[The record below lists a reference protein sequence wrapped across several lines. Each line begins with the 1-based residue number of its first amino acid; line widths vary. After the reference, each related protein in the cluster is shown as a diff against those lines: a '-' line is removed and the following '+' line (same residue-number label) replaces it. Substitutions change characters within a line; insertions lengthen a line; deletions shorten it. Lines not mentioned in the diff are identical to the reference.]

1 MQATPAPSSA
11 PNSPG
16 PQQPATTYL
25 TPPQNLGS
33 APFGILVALFERLQN
48 ERKQDRRK
56 KLMSTW
62 FNHWREEKGHD
73 LYPVLRL
80 ILPQA
85 STEKDR
91 DRAVYGLKEKNL
103 AKTYIKLI
111 PLGTRDPDAIRLLN
125 WKKPTEHDKT
135 SGDFP
140 TVLFEVVSKRSSVIE
155 GSLSV
160 DDLNDVLDELSKTM
174 GKQDVQ
180 SKILQR
186 VYNRTTPEEQRWIVR
201 IILKD
206 MVISVKETTVFSVFH
221 PDAQDLYNTC
231 SDLKKVA
238 WELWDPSHRLRAE
251 DKTVQLCSAF
261 APMLCKRPTKT
272 IEGTV
277 KEMGGSEFIIEEKL
291 DGERMQLH
299 KRGNEYFYCSR
310 KGKDYT
316 YLYGKHLAAGSLTP
330 YIDKAFDPRVEDIIL
345 DGEMLVWDP
354 VSQRNLPFGTLKTAA
369 LDKSKKEHNP
379 RPCFKVF
386 DLLYL
391 NGQSLIQKSTA
402 TRKKNMRACLKEIK
416 GRIEFAVEYR
426 GKTAKDVRARMDEV
440 MEARGEGLVIK
451 HPASQYVLNGRNM
464 DWIKVKP
471 EYMDNMGE
479 TVDVIVVAANYGS
492 GSRGGGVSTLICAVV
507 DDRRPA
513 EDDEEPKYSSFVRI
527 GSGLSF
533 ADYVWVRDKPWKS
546 WDPKNPPEFLQTAK
560 KSHEDKGDV
569 YLLPEDSFILKVK
582 AAEIVTSDQ
591 YHMGYTM
598 RFPRAL
604 SIRDDLS
611 IADCMTASAVLESL
625 RTVKK
630 RKLES
635 DTGTTK
641 KRRKATAKKVCVIP
655 AYKGQKLKDVQAVSE
670 MFQGTTFVVMADP
683 SSKTREED
691 KKELSKLIKANG
703 GTLATI
709 PKLQSPIF
717 LLYGGTRKHLELQN
731 YIKKGIYDVI
741 TPQWVKDSISLGRPA
756 PLHKKYFFHATQ
768 SRMDT
773 EEYDDGDEEDQ
784 VKKENAGAG
793 PSTIKDDHDEDMVEP
808 KKEDLE
814 DMNPA
819 LADWFT
825 VKEDDKKDIPN
836 GGDSDTETENDS
848 DNADVTD
855 AEQDDD
861 LDDWFNV
868 KPALGNSGTTDL
880 SDEEPKVGIM
890 KHARISP
897 HLLQDSSAEATKM
910 GESEAAMEYDQ
921 ELIFRHLCF
930 YLDSPKNA
938 LKNGMTVKAKQ
949 ESAVSISFVELAKII
964 GNNGGKVVDLDEPKL
979 THVVIDKRDDTRRVE
994 LIKRTSKPKRRH
1006 LIISEFIQACLDEG
1020 TLLDEDGAFEF
1031 QVRALYQR
1039 DTCRIQPVRITRD
1052 NLLYWSDNVNVTM
1065 VRSRKVKRS
1074 EWMASE
1080 FVTRPIGP
1088 GHYSCTICTQCIV
1101 LSRARFF
1108 LPRASS
1114 FLASFLPQGI
1124 PLLFPL
1130 QPALSDSVLPAP
1142 RV

>member
-11 PNSPG
+11 PHSPE
-16 PQQPATTYL
+16 PQQEDEQPKYP
-25 TPPQNLGS
+25 TPPHNTGS
-33 APFGILVALFERLQN
+33 APFGILVGLFDKLQT

-56 KLMSTW
+56 KFLDTW
-62 FNHWREEKGHD
+62 FNHWRDKNGYD

-80 ILPQA
+80 ILPQ
-85 STEKDR
+85 KDR
-91 DRAVYGLKEKNL
+91 ERAVYGLKEKFL

-111 PLGTRDPDAIRLLN
+111 PLGMRDPDAIRLLN

-160 DDLNDVLDELSKTM
+160 DELNDILDELSKSM
-174 GKQDVQ
+174 GKVDAQ
-180 SKILQR
+180 SRILQR

-206 MVISVKETTVFSVFH
+206 MIISVKETTVFSVFH

-251 DKTVQLCSAF
+251 DKAVKLCSAF

-277 KEMGGSEFIIEEKL
+277 KEMGGTEFIIEEKL

-330 YIDKAFDPRVEDIIL
+330 YIDKAFDSRVDDIIL

-354 VSQRNLPFGTLKTAA
+354 VSEQNLPFGTLKTAA

-386 DLLYL
+386 DMLYI
-391 NGQSLIQKSTA
+391 NGQSLIEKPVKY
-402 TRKKNMRACLKEIK
+402 RKKQMKKCLTEIK
-416 GRIEFAVEYR
+416 GRIEFADEEI
-426 GKTAKDVRARMDEV
+426 GKTAHDVRTQMDKV

-451 HPASQYVLNGRNM
+451 HPLSQYVLNGRNM

-479 TVDVIVVAANYGS
+479 TVDVLVVAGNYGS

-507 DDRRPA
+507 DDRRPPTD
-513 EDDEEPKYSSFVRI
+513 DDEEPKYSTFVRI

-533 ADYVWVRDKPWKS
+533 ADYIWIRAKPWKT
-546 WDPKNPPEFLQTAK
+546 WDPKHPPEFLQTAK

-604 SIRDDLS
+604 SIRDDLN
-611 IADCMTASAVLESL
+611 IGDCMPASAVLESL

-630 RKLES
+630 RKMES

-641 KRRKATAKKVCVIP
+641 KKRKIAAKPEVLP
-655 AYKGQKLKDVQAVSE
+655 AFAGQKLKVDVTSDLLE
-670 MFQGTTFVVMADP
+670 GTTFVVMADP
-683 SSKTREED
+683 TSKMKDEE
-691 KKELSKLIKANG
+691 KKELLKLIKANG
-703 GTLATI
+703 GALATV
-709 PKLQSPIF
+709 PKQQSPLF
-717 LLYGGTRKHLELQN
+717 LVYGGTRKYFELQS

-741 TPQWVKDSISLGRPA
+741 KPQWIKDSIALGHPA
-756 PLHKKYFFHATQ
+756 ALSKKYFFHATEERIE
-768 SRMDT
+768 S
-773 EEYDDGDEEDQ
+773 EEYDAGDEDETMD
-784 VKKENAGAG
+784 EAEAG
-793 PSTIKDDHDEDMVEP
+793 PSTSTLKTDDDEKVQPKAEP
-808 KKEDLE
+808 EEVD
-814 DMNPA
+814 PS
-819 LADWFT
+819 LADWFK
-825 VKEDDKKDIPN
+825 VEEDDKVIPN
-836 GGDSDTETENDS
+836 AKDYDSDATDDDS
-848 DNADVTD
+848 DNADVAKEEPD
-855 AEQDDD
+855 ND
-861 LDDWFNV
+861 LDDWF
-868 KPALGNSGTTDL
+868 KIKSAQEDPDQA
-880 SDEEPKVGIM
+880 EIPKAEPEDVVEDI
-890 KHARISP
+890 
-897 HLLQDSSAEATKM
+897 KM
-910 GESEAAMEYDQ
+910 GESETAMEYDQ
-921 ELIFRHLCF
+921 DLIFKHLCF

-938 LKNGMTVKAKQ
+938 RKNGMTVKAKQ
-949 ESAVSISFVELAKII
+949 ETAVDESFAQLARTIEKH
-964 GNNGGKVVDLDEPKL
+964 GGKIVDLAEPKL
-979 THVVIDKRDDTRRVE
+979 THVIIDKRDDSRRVE
-994 LIKRTSKPKRRH
+994 LMRRTSKPKRRH
-1006 LIISEFIQACLDEG
+1006 LVISEFIQACLDES
-1020 TLLDEDGAFEF
+1020 TLLDEDEF
-1031 QVRALYQR
+1031 N
-1039 DTCRIQPVRITRD
+1039 P
-1052 NLLYWSDNVNVTM
+1052 
-1065 VRSRKVKRS
+1065 
-1074 EWMASE
+1074 
-1080 FVTRPIGP
+1080 
-1088 GHYSCTICTQCIV
+1088 
-1101 LSRARFF
+1101 
-1108 LPRASS
+1108 
-1114 FLASFLPQGI
+1114 
-1124 PLLFPL
+1124 
-1130 QPALSDSVLPAP
+1130 
-1142 RV
+1142 

>member
-16 PQQPATTYL
+16 PQQDELIKYP
-25 TPPQNLGS
+25 TPPQNMGS
-33 APFGILVALFERLQN
+33 APFGILVALFDKLQS

-62 FNHWREEKGHD
+62 FNHWRDEKGYD

-80 ILPQA
+80 ILPQ
-85 STEKDR
+85 KDR
-91 DRAVYGLKEKNL
+91 ERAVYGLKEKNL

-111 PLGTRDPDAIRLLN
+111 PLGMRDPDAIRLLN

-160 DDLNDVLDELSKTM
+160 DELNNILDELSKTM
-174 GKQDVQ
+174 GKQDAQ

-238 WELWDPSHRLRAE
+238 WELWDPSRRLREE
-251 DKTVQLCSAF
+251 DKAVQLCSAF

-316 YLYGKHLAAGSLTP
+316 YLYGKHLAVGSLTP

-354 VSQRNLPFGTLKTAA
+354 VSERNLPFGTLKTAA

-391 NGQSLIQKSTA
+391 NGQSLIEKSTS
-402 TRKKNMRACLKEIK
+402 TRKKNMQACLKEIK

-426 GKTAKDVRARMDEV
+426 GKTAKDVRTRMDEV

-479 TVDVIVVAANYGS
+479 TVDVLVVAANYGS

-513 EDDEEPKYSSFVRI
+513 DDDEEPKYSSFVRI

-533 ADYVWVRDKPWKS
+533 ADYVWVRDKPWKP
-546 WDPKNPPEFLQTAK
+546 WDPKNPPDFLQTAK

-582 AAEIVTSDQ
+582 AAEIVISDQ

-611 IADCMTASAVLESL
+611 IADCMLASAVLESL

-630 RKLES
+630 RKMES

-641 KRRKATAKKVCVIP
+641 KKRKIVAKKPEVIP
-655 AYKGQKLKDVQAVSE
+655 AFMGQKLKGVDIVSDIFE
-670 MFQGTTFVVMADP
+670 GTTFVVMPDP

-691 KKELSKLIKANG
+691 KKELSTLIKANG

-709 PKLQSPIF
+709 PKLQSPLF
-717 LLYGGTRKHLELQN
+717 LVYGGTRKHLELQN
-731 YIKKGIYDVI
+731 YIKEGIYDVVK
-741 TPQWVKDSISLGRPA
+741 PQWITDSIARGQPA
-756 PLHKKYFFHATQ
+756 PLRKKYFFHATP
-768 SRMDT
+768 SRIDSDDYDEGNDDEDDETKMVDT
-773 EEYDDGDEEDQ
+773 EE
-784 VKKENAGAG
+784 G
-793 PSTIKDDHDEDMVEP
+793 PSAMKNEDIIQPKIEAEDM
-808 KKEDLE
+808 D
-814 DMNPA
+814 PA
-819 LADWFT
+819 LADWFK
-825 VKEDDKKDIPN
+825 VDEDEKKVIPS
-836 GGDSDTETENDS
+836 GRDSDSETENDS
-848 DNADVTD
+848 DNADV
-855 AEQDDD
+855 ANEEPDDD
-861 LDDWFNV
+861 LDDWFKV
-868 KPALGNSGTTDL
+868 KPAVDGPKPIDSHGEEP
-880 SDEEPKVGIM
+880 DEETIE
-890 KHARISP
+890 
-897 HLLQDSSAEATKM
+897 DTKM
-910 GESEAAMEYDQ
+910 GESETAMEYDQ
-921 ELIFRHLCF
+921 ELIFKHLCF

-938 LKNGMTVKAKQ
+938 HQNGMTVKTKQ
-949 ESAVSISFVELAKII
+949 EGAVDQSFIELAKVISD
-964 GNNGGKVVDLDEPKL
+964 NGGKVVDLNEPKL
-979 THVVIDKRDDTRRVE
+979 THIVIDKRDDSRRVE
-994 LIKRTSKPKRRH
+994 LMKRTSKPKRRH
-1006 LIISEFIQACLDEG
+1006 LVIAEFIQACLDEA
-1020 TLLDEDGAFEF
+1020 TLLDEDEF
-1031 QVRALYQR
+1031 N
-1039 DTCRIQPVRITRD
+1039 P
-1052 NLLYWSDNVNVTM
+1052 
-1065 VRSRKVKRS
+1065 
-1074 EWMASE
+1074 
-1080 FVTRPIGP
+1080 
-1088 GHYSCTICTQCIV
+1088 
-1101 LSRARFF
+1101 
-1108 LPRASS
+1108 
-1114 FLASFLPQGI
+1114 
-1124 PLLFPL
+1124 
-1130 QPALSDSVLPAP
+1130 
-1142 RV
+1142 

>member
-11 PNSPG
+11 PGSPRPG
-16 PQQPATTYL
+16 DEPTKYP
-25 TPPQNLGS
+25 TPPQNMGS
-33 APFGILVALFERLQN
+33 APFGILVALFQRLSN
-48 ERKQDRRK
+48 ERRQDKRK
-56 KLMSTW
+56 ALMSNW
-62 FNHWREEKGHD
+62 FNHWRDEKGHD

-80 ILPQA
+80 ILPQ
-85 STEKDR
+85 KDR
-91 DRAVYGLKEKNL
+91 ERAVYGLKEKNL

-111 PLGTRDPDAIRLLN
+111 PLGMRDPDAIRLLN

-160 DDLNDVLDELSKTM
+160 DELNDILDELSKTM

-238 WELWDPSHRLRAE
+238 WELWDPSHRLREE
-251 DKTVQLCSAF
+251 DKAVQLCSAF

-330 YIDKAFDPRVEDIIL
+330 YIDKAFDPRVVDIIL

-391 NGQSLIQKSTA
+391 NGQSLIEKSTS

-426 GKTAKDVRARMDEV
+426 GKTAKDVRTRMDEV

-479 TVDVIVVAANYGS
+479 TVDVLVVAANYGS

-507 DDRRPA
+507 DDRHQPA
-513 EDDEEPKYSSFVRI
+513 DDEEPKYSSFVRI

-533 ADYVWVRDKPWKS
+533 ADYVWVRDKPWKP
-546 WDPKNPPEFLQTAK
+546 WDPKNPPDFLQTAN

-582 AAEIVTSDQ
+582 AAEVVASDQ

-611 IADCMTASAVLESL
+611 IADCMPASAVLESL

-630 RKLES
+630 RKMES

-641 KRRKATAKKVCVIP
+641 KKRKITAKKPEVIP
-655 AYKGQKLKDVQAVSE
+655 AFMGQKLKGVDIVSDIFE
-670 MFQGTTFVVMADP
+670 GTTFVVMGDP
-683 SSKTREED
+683 SSRTREED
-691 KKELSKLIKANG
+691 KKELSTLIKANG

-717 LLYGGTRKHLELQN
+717 LVYGGTRKHLELQN

-741 TPQWVKDSISLGRPA
+741 KPQWIKDSIALGQPA
-756 PLHKKYFFHATQ
+756 PLRKSYFFHATPTRIE
-768 SRMDT
+768 SEDYGEGDNEDEIKMDDP
-773 EEYDDGDEEDQ
+773 E
-784 VKKENAGAG
+784 AG
-793 PSTIKDDHDEDMVEP
+793 PSVVKPEDDEEKIQPEIKAEDV
-808 KKEDLE
+808 D
-814 DMNPA
+814 PA
-819 LADWFT
+819 LADWFK
-825 VKEDDKKDIPN
+825 VEEEKIVPRGRES
-836 GGDSDTETENDS
+836 DSETENDS
-848 DNADVTD
+848 DNADV
-855 AEQDDD
+855 AKEEPEDD
-861 LDDWFNV
+861 LDDWFKV
-868 KPALGNSGTTDL
+868 KPATDETNPT
-880 SDEEPKVGIM
+880 DEQPDAEPVEET
-890 KHARISP
+890 R
-897 HLLQDSSAEATKM
+897 M
-910 GESEAAMEYDQ
+910 GESETAMEYDQ
-921 ELIFRHLCF
+921 DLIFKHLCF
-930 YLDSPKNA
+930 YLDSPNNA
-938 LKNGMTVKAKQ
+938 HKNGMKVKTKQ
-949 ESAVSISFVELAKII
+949 ETAVDQSFAELAKLISD
-964 GNNGGKVVDLDEPKL
+964 NGGKVVDLDDPKL
-979 THVVIDKRDDTRRVE
+979 THVVIDKRDDSRRVE
-994 LIKRTSKPKRRH
+994 LMKRTSKPKRRH
-1006 LIISEFIQACLDEG
+1006 MVIAEFIQACLDEA
-1020 TLLDEDGAFEF
+1020 TLLDEDEF
-1031 QVRALYQR
+1031 N
-1039 DTCRIQPVRITRD
+1039 P
-1052 NLLYWSDNVNVTM
+1052 
-1065 VRSRKVKRS
+1065 
-1074 EWMASE
+1074 
-1080 FVTRPIGP
+1080 
-1088 GHYSCTICTQCIV
+1088 
-1101 LSRARFF
+1101 
-1108 LPRASS
+1108 
-1114 FLASFLPQGI
+1114 
-1124 PLLFPL
+1124 
-1130 QPALSDSVLPAP
+1130 
-1142 RV
+1142 